1 MNTLVEVLVIG
12 SILAIFAAMAVAGV
26 VAESAPRSLVRV
38 RKR

>member
-1 MNTLVEVLVIG
+1 MNTIVEILVMG
-12 SILAIFAAMAVAGV
+12 AFLAVFAAMAVAGA